1 MSADPDLVEREVF
14 QLLPLID
21 DVKFLLEVCNGF
33 KLVIDADKQGNKHFL
48 LKRVLKYLNSDEI
61 GTLEDQGTSL
71 FLKLNDDLKCYLKVD
86 TDPADGIKKEVPIET
101 SVQNAG
107 SNVHIHKF
115 REFKIH
121 GTVGEP
127 EQKDKLSYM
136 SLSYQI
142 QNGKKEGRSGAEIC
156 AAVIK
161 SITPGSSL
169 RNYLESRVQTD
180 EKSLIRVLRSHF
192 NEKDS
197 STVFNDMS
205 NCVQGASES
214 ELDFCLRAM
223 SLRQKVVMLASEE
236 GCPYDSQLIQK
247 RFFHAI
253 FTGLKHNNIRHELQH
268 VLKEGKISD
277 EDLLREI
284 SLTVANELEHSMK
297 TKVKSPN
304 TGFVNNIDS
313 NLPEKTVVK
322 KKENPL
328 LTEINKLSTQVNELS
343 NMKKEIADL
352 RHEIRS
358 YDNIKPSFPNNLS
371 AEQFSPRQ
379 NSYSKQ
385 NMSPAGLYSRQ
396 NRNRDFRCGNC
407 KQSKNN
413 YCNHCFQC
421 GEAGHRRNQCKEK
434 N

>member
-1 MSADPDLVEREVF
+1 
-14 QLLPLID
+14 
-21 DVKFLLEVCNGF
+21 
-33 KLVIDADKQGNKHFL
+33 
-48 LKRVLKYLNSDEI
+48 
-61 GTLEDQGTSL
+61 
-71 FLKLNDDLKCYLKVD
+71 
-86 TDPADGIKKEVPIET
+86 
-101 SVQNAG
+101 
-107 SNVHIHKF
+107 
-115 REFKIH
+115 
-121 GTVGEP
+121 
-127 EQKDKLSYM
+127 M

-236 GCPYDSQLIQK
+236 DCPYDSQLIQK

-297 TKVKSPN
+297 TKVKSTN
-304 TGFVNNIDS
+304 TDFVNNIDS
-313 NLPEKTVVK
+313 NLPEKTVIK
-322 KKENPL
+322 KKENLL
-328 LTEINKLSTQVNELS
+328 LTEINK
-343 NMKKEIADL
+343 
-352 RHEIRS
+352 
-358 YDNIKPSFPNNLS
+358 
-371 AEQFSPRQ
+371 
-379 NSYSKQ
+379 
-385 NMSPAGLYSRQ
+385 
-396 NRNRDFRCGNC
+396 
-407 KQSKNN
+407 
-413 YCNHCFQC
+413 
-421 GEAGHRRNQCKEK
+421 
-434 N
+434 